1 MEHLSFNATPITPL
15 PYFSEK
21 YNVELLAKRD
31 DLFSSALGGSKAR
44 MLQYILYPLLSRGAK
59 TIVTAVEDHVRIS
72 IEPCHCCAQVME

>member
-44 MLQYILYPLLSRGAK
+44 MLQYILYPLLSGGGKDYCNSRGTMLK
-59 TIVTAVEDHVRIS
+59 F
-72 IEPCHCCAQVME
+72 Q

>member
-44 MLQYILYPLLSRGAK
+44 MLQYILYPLLSGGGGKGYCNSRWTMLK
-59 TIVTAVEDHVRIS
+59 F
-72 IEPCHCCAQVME
+72 Q